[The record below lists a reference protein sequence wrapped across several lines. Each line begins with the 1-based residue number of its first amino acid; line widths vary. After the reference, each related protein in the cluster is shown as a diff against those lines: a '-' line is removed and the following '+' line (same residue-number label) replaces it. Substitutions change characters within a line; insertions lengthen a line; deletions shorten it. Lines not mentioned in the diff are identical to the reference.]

1 MQFKSGDR
9 VNIKEV
15 TFTWSGTVIYTER
28 GFGNNVWLYVRPD
41 EYSVHGRRGSG
52 NREYNSNLIGVPLF
66 LNKVEKLEEEYSPYA
81 TANS

>member
-9 VNIKEV
+9 INIKEV

-41 EYSVHGRRGSG
+41 EYSVHVRRGSG
-52 NREYNSNLIGVPLF
+52 SREYESNLIGVPLF
-66 LNKVEKLEEEYSPYA
+66 LNKVEHMVEEYSPYV
-81 TANS
+81 TCNS